1 MKILYLCDFGSAH
14 GGAEIATLALRDGLR
29 ARGHQAMLLSSSATP
44 SDLPILA
51 DYVCFGTTGRGQML
65 LETANPSAWFTLRRV
80 LHEFQPDVVHV
91 SMFLLELSPLILP
104 LLRDTPSLYHVHW
117 LRPICP
123 TGTKLLPSRSICTQ
137 PAGWTCHQSGCL
149 SLPDW
154 TLAMTQMHLWRR
166 WSGVFHRFVTP
177 SEFAGSALES
187 AGLPSPTIIP
197 NGVAIR
203 PARPALSDP
212 PTAFFCGR
220 LVKEKGI
227 DVLLKAW
234 FTVSRRIPSAR
245 LIIAGDGPDRPLL
258 EKQAQEQRPGPGCP
272 TPGGVEFLGHIP
284 YARIEEAACNAW
296 LTVVPSVCVENFTLV
311 AVESLMRG
319 TAVIA
324 SRVGGLPELV
334 ADGESGVL
342 VEPNRPDQ
350 LAEALVTMLGD
361 RARCESMGRRG
372 REVAVRSLSMDA
384 YLDRFVA
391 LYAEMRRPPTGVDA
405 RPPAR

>member
-1 MKILYLCDFGSAH
+1 MPGFGMKVLYLCDFGSAH

-29 ARGHQAMLLSSSATP
+29 ARGHQAMLLSSSAKP
-44 SDLPILA
+44 SDLPILS
-51 DYVCFGTTGRGQML
+51 DHVCFGTTGGGQTL

-80 LHEFQPDVVHV
+80 LREFHPDIVHV

-104 LLRDTPSLYHVHW
+104 LLRDVPSLYHVHW

-123 TGTKLLPSRSICTQ
+123 TGTKLLPDRSICTL

-154 TLAMTQMHLWRR
+154 ALAMTQMRLWRH
-166 WSGVFHRFVTP
+166 WSGVFRRFVTA

-187 AGLPSPTIIP
+187 AGLPRPTIIR

-212 PTAFFCGR
+212 PTVFFCGR
-220 LVKEKGI
+220 LVKEKGV

-234 FTVSRRIPSAR
+234 DIVVRRMASAR
-245 LIIAGDGPDRPLL
+245 LIIAGDGPDRPIL
-258 EKQAQEQRPGPGCP
+258 EKQARQQRRDPSCDSPD
-272 TPGGVEFLGHIP
+272 GVQFLGHIP
-284 YARIEEAACNAW
+284 YAAIEEAARSAW
-296 LTVVPSVCVENFTLV
+296 VTVVPSVCLENFTLV

-350 LAEALVTMLGD
+350 LAEALVTILAD
-361 RARCESMGRRG
+361 RERCESMGRRG
-372 REVAVRSLSMDA
+372 REIAMRSLSMDA
-384 YLDRFVA
+384 YLDRFMD
-391 LYAEMRRPPTGVDA
+391 LYVEMRGLQ
-405 RPPAR
+405 